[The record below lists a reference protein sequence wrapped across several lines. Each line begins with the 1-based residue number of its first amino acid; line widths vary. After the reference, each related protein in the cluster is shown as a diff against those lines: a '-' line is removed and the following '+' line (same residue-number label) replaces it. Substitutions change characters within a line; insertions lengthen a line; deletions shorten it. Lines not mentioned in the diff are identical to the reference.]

1 MINQALNE
9 LAEMLAWVVLELH
22 NMALLDLSEL
32 DPHTLKALRRKHS
45 ARSEVMHVATLQS
58 VALTTDMM
66 DIIQGQ
72 KARGDSTV
80 Q

>member
-1 MINQALNE
+1 MINNVLKEQ
-9 LAEMLAWVVLELH
+9 AEMLAGVALELH
-22 NMALLDLSEL
+22 NMALLDMSEL
-32 DPHTLKALRRKHS
+32 DPHALKALRRKHS
-45 ARSEVMHVATLQS
+45 ALSEVMQVATLQS